1 MAIALRSTSS
11 NTLTAAGTSI
21 TVDAPAGLAAG
32 DVMYAVVQSVDSTV
46 TAPSGWVQDVVA
58 ATISRQ
64 GPVPTTYLTTYYKV
78 ATATEPASYTWSQA
92 SSGPFSISIADYEG
106 VNNSTPLNVAG
117 VGAGAQNTASPSFP
131 SITTTAA
138 GCRILIGLAQN
149 GVASVTFTTPTGYTQ
164 EVASAWG
171 DDAQTF
177 IADATQSAAG
187 ATGTLT
193 GTISAAELLATFTAA
208 LNPASV
214 TQLLLSGPMTGAS
227 SSSVTAQ
234 LFAILSALASG
245 SAVSQAQIEQLLRL
259 PASASGAA
267 SLSGALE
274 RLQDMQASGYGSAT
288 AAAAM
293 LLAQA
298 IAGAATGASS
308 MSSALSL
315 MMPIVGAASGTSSL
329 SSALSLLRALSA
341 TADGK
346 ATAQAALR
354 QLLYLTGLS
363 AGASSMRGTLYNL
376 LGLSGISQ
384 SQASAT
390 VNMTRLMLMD
400 GSAAGAARAS
410 GDLSIVAYLT
420 GSALARAAATGR
432 IQLEMLLSGA
442 ATGAGTADV
451 GKVSA
456 PVSAAGVGASTG
468 SGSMDL
474 LAGLTARAVSIGYA
488 SGNVIQER
496 NLSGVAA
503 SVSISSGRLHI
514 QADVSAEA
522 LSEAHASGVLTLIFR
537 LRGESLSQAY
547 GSATPPSL
555 IFTLIPDAR
564 FFVEPLADYFYSE
577 PPAGYYLVE
586 PLADYFYSEGRM
598 SQTFSSKNP
607 LATRT
612 ATMSAASNLDVGETL
627 TGINNVS
634 VALVEGI
641 DPNPAAIIAATPTP
655 AINAVA
661 ITVDTKSG
669 PVSIAAGMA
678 VQLVLVGG
686 NDGAKYLITVECSTS
701 NPDKILALTAIL
713 PVSIYA

>member
-1 MAIALRSTSS
+1 MAITLRSTSS
-11 NTLTAAGTSI
+11 ATLTGAGTSI
-21 TVDAPAGLAAG
+21 TVDAPAGLTAG
-32 DVMYAVVQSVDSTV
+32 DVMYAVVESLDSAV
-46 TAPSGWVQDVVA
+46 TAPSGWVLDVSA
-58 ATISRQ
+58 ASIPGGLTN
-64 GPVPTTYLTTYYKV
+64 YLNTFYKV
-78 ATATEPASYTWSQA
+78 ATASEPATYTWSQA
-92 SSGPFSISIADYEG
+92 SSSIFSVSIADYEG
-106 VNNSTPLNVAG
+106 VNNTTPLNVAG
-117 VGAGAQNTASPSFP
+117 VGDGGQSTASPAFP

-149 GVASVTFTTPTGYTQ
+149 GGASVTFTTPTGYTQ
-164 EVASAWG
+164 EVASAYG
-171 DDAQTF
+171 YYAQTF

-193 GTISAAELLATFTAA
+193 GTISAWEPLATFTAA
-208 LNPASV
+208 LNPAPPI
-214 TQLLLSGPMTGAS
+214 QALSGPITGSATSSAS
-227 SSSVTAQ
+227 VRLLALLSAMAQGDATATAQ
-234 LFAILSALASG
+234 IERIMGLTATVNGRSSLSAAITKLERMAASG
-245 SAVSQAQIEQLLRL
+245 SADGKLQATL
-259 PASASGAA
+259 
-267 SLSGALE
+267 
-274 RLQDMQASGYGSAT
+274 
-288 AAAAM
+288 
-293 LLAQA
+293 LLAR
-298 IAGAATGASS
+298 S
-308 MSSALSL
+308 
-315 MMPIVGAASGTSSL
+315 IVGAARGD
-329 SSALSLLRALSA
+329 SSANAASLELFAGLAA
-341 TADGK
+341 TASGR
-346 ATAQAALR
+346 ATALAALR
-354 QLLYLTGLS
+354 QLIYLTATGAGSSSLRGSLYQSLGLAGLS
-363 AGASSMRGTLYNL
+363 H
-376 LGLSGISQ
+376 

-390 VNMTRLMLMD
+390 VSMTRLMLMD
-400 GSAAGAARAS
+400 GSATGAARAS

-503 SVSISSGRLHI
+503 SVSISSGRLHV

-547 GSATPPSL
+547 GSATPPSFGSATPPSL

-577 PPAGYYLVE
+577 PPASYYLVE

-612 ATMSAASNLDVGETL
+612 ATMSAVPNLDARETL

-634 VALVEGI
+634 VALVEGF

-686 NDGAKYLITVECSTS
+686 NDGAKYLITAECSTS

>member
-1 MAIALRSTSS
+1 MAITLRSTSS

-21 TVDAPAGLAAG
+21 TVDAPAGLTAG
-32 DVMYAVVQSVDSTV
+32 DVMYAVVESLDSSV
-46 TAPSGWVQDVVA
+46 TAPSGWVLDVA
-58 ATISRQ
+58 AASIPGGLTN
-64 GPVPTTYLTTYYKV
+64 YLNTFYKI
-78 ATATEPASYTWSQA
+78 ATASEPTSYTWSQA
-92 SSGPFSISIADYEG
+92 SSSIFSVSIADYEG
-106 VNNSTPLNVAG
+106 VNNSTTLNVAG
-117 VGAGAQNTASPSFP
+117 VGLGGQSTASPAFP

-138 GCRILIGLAQN
+138 GCKILIGLAQN
-149 GVASVTFTTPTGYTQ
+149 GGGSVTFTPPTGYTE
-164 EVASAWG
+164 EVASAYG
-171 DDAQTF
+171 YYAQTF

-193 GTISAAELLATFTAA
+193 GTISASEPLATFTAA
-208 LNPASV
+208 LNPAPPI
-214 TQLLLSGPMTGAS
+214 QALSGPITGSATSSAS
-227 SSSVTAQ
+227 VR
-234 LFAILSALASG
+234 LLAILSALAKG
-245 SAVSQAQIEQLLRL
+245 DATATAQIERIMGIPATANGRASLSAAITRL
-259 PASASGAA
+259 ERMAASGAGDA
-267 SLSGALE
+267 T
-274 RLQDMQASGYGSAT
+274 LQAT
-288 AAAAM
+288 L
-293 LLAQA
+293 LLAR
-298 IAGAATGASS
+298 S
-308 MSSALSL
+308 
-315 MMPIVGAASGTSSL
+315 IVGAARGD
-329 SSALSLLRALSA
+329 SSANAASLELFAGLAA
-341 TADGK
+341 TASGK
-346 ATAQAALR
+346 ATALAAIR
-354 QLLYLTGLS
+354 QLLYMMATGAGSSSLRGSLYQSLGLAGLS
-363 AGASSMRGTLYNL
+363 H
-376 LGLSGISQ
+376 

-390 VNMTRLMLMD
+390 VSMTRLMLMD
-400 GSAAGAARAS
+400 GTATSQARAAG
-410 GDLSIVAYLT
+410 GITLLAYLT
-420 GSALARAAATGR
+420 GSALAQAAATGR

-564 FFVEPLADYFYSE
+564 FFVEPLADYIHSE
-577 PPAGYYLVE
+577 PPASYYLVE

-686 NDGAKYLITVECSTS
+686 NDGAKYLITAECSTS